1 MLLLPQPG
9 VGGNGCGNAP
19 REIDPGIGLCLF
31 IIGRSGHFLQ
41 AIFFIRTGQFSISG
55 KAAPVRLLASWARCS
70 KLLKLQF
77 IFYFVFFGFLFCFKR
92 IYLLMG
98 SLNS

>member
-19 REIDPGIGLCLF
+19 REIDPGTGLCLF

-41 AIFFIRTGQFSISG
+41 AIFFIRTGQFSLSG
-55 KAAPVRLLASWARCS
+55 KAAPVRGGCREEDS
-70 KLLKLQF
+70 
-77 IFYFVFFGFLFCFKR
+77 VR
-92 IYLLMG
+92 IY
-98 SLNS
+98 SLCAGCERAIAIIGQGEVTKNEDVYIL